1 MPTKR
6 RLYFV
11 QLEIAARRASVLQ
24 IGAFCVRCVGA
35 QCFFTVKVRASALA
49 VSIGFLSAAAR

>member
-11 QLEIAARRASVLQ
+11 QLEIAARRATVVQ

-49 VSIGFLSAAAR
+49 ESSAF